1 MEIKNRKLSGREV
14 KELQE
19 SLMNAVTKGMSEGLQ
34 AGVILDKELKEGL
47 KEINLEV
54 KKETAE
60 QYRDLVRA
68 KLNKNPNA
76 ELNSFLLECKTKNS
90 FDKTRTALRFCI
102 TEKIKELRK
111 ESDIARRAGDKELMQ
126 SKTKE
131 AYQMFYTFKKD
142 FLSDEKI
149 VWGDIS
155 YKKNQSASKKKTMN
169 SVSTIKAV
177 FEDLKTKPDLFDK
190 YGMALAISSL
200 TGCRPSELIKGI
212 SLELQ
217 GQQMHISISG
227 AKVGKDRGQD
237 ERKISFDMT
246 KFKSNEPMNYILS
259 KFLPGNN
266 LYDYQLDR
274 KDYNSLR
281 QYLHN
286 NHKGFSLY
294 TLRHRV
300 ASDLKKEGFDPVN
313 LAAFLGHRTT
323 RSQENYGYA
332 RSGKGGPGVAGV
344 ECSNHIKEN
353 QKRYSREKKPSV
365 AVGLKWVPKG

>member
-1 MEIKNRKLSGREV
+1 MEIKNRKLSGKEV
-14 KELQE
+14 KELQTL
-19 SLMNAVTKGMSEGLQ
+19 LMNAVTKGMEEGLQ

-47 KEINLEV
+47 KEINVEV

-60 QYRDLVRA
+60 QYRNLVQA
-68 KLNKNPNA
+68 KLNKNANA
-76 ELNSFLLECKTKNS
+76 DLNSFLLECKTKNS

-142 FLSDEKI
+142 FLSDDRI

-155 YKKNQSASKKKTMN
+155 YKKNQSSSKKKTMN

-177 FEDLKTKPDLFDK
+177 FEDLKCKPDLFDK
-190 YGMALAISSL
+190 YAMSLAITALS
-200 TGCRPSELIKGI
+200 GCRPDELMRGVSIETDGK
-212 SLELQ
+212 
-217 GQQMHISISG
+217 QMHISISG
-227 AKVGKDRGQD
+227 AKFGVDRGQ
-237 ERKISFDMT
+237 ELRKISLNIDN
-246 KFKSNEPMNYILS
+246 NEQMNYILS
-259 KFLPGNN
+259 KFPAGKNSVI
-266 LYDYQLDR
+266 YQMDS
-274 KDYNSLR
+274 KVYNAMR
-281 QYLHN
+281 QYFNN

-300 ASDLKKEGFDPVN
+300 ASDLKNQGFDTVY

-332 RSGKGGPGVAGV
+332 RSGKSGPAVAGV
-344 ECSNHIKEN
+344 ECSHTIKDN
-353 QKRYSREKKPSV
+353 QKRYGREKKPGV
-365 AVGLKWVPKG
+365 VVGSKWVPKG